1 MVEISVIMQ
10 SLGEVSDD
18 NQLTNQLFL
27 RDLRQA
33 NFRGFVCVNGDG
45 PWFVAEWS

>member
-27 RDLRQA
+27 RDLR
-33 NFRGFVCVNGDG
+33 
-45 PWFVAEWS
+45 